1 MNLYLLE
8 NHSTSIRFRRG
19 STSTIGVA
27 NFFLRDNEMSPT
39 GKGKLRDGRF
49 PWLVYQSPESLQV
62 FGFKL
67 YVSFNITKSSEKE
80 GIVIPATLVTE
91 VGGDIDEIFK
101 YVFSTSVSHP
111 GLSLKL
117 NGSLRPYFEST
128 TYIQH
133 EMTAVHGR
141 NGGFKFLASCK
152 INKSAANGVYD
163 KKLSIELVKRY
174 NDASTSSAQLHSLQ
188 ELNESILKSKGN
200 IRFRLVAEN
209 GVAMTCHRN
218 FLEAHCPSFE
228 IARLVWVDAALQLFL
243 HSTKM
248 QVMTSSRKKKAVRK
262 GDEMESS
269 ELCDQL
275 LRTDPKSAKMLMKA
289 LSGP

>member
-19 STSTIGVA
+19 STSNVIGVA

-67 YVSFNITKSSEKE
+67 YVSSYNKIIRE
-80 GIVIPATLVTE
+80 GRSCNPSYLVTE

-101 YVFSTSVSHP
+101 YVFSTSVSSSRSSASSSTVHS
-111 GLSLKL
+111 GLILKVRFIY
-117 NGSLRPYFEST
+117 SMVK
-128 TYIQH
+128 
-133 EMTAVHGR
+133 MTAVHGR

-163 KKLSIELVKRY
+163 KKL
-174 NDASTSSAQLHSLQ
+174 
-188 ELNESILKSKGN
+188 NESILKRQATSD
-200 IRFRLVAEN
+200 FVLVAEN

-228 IARLVWVDAALQLFL
+228 IAFGNQSTPIQHRLNL
-243 HSTKM
+243 
-248 QVMTSSRKKKAVRK
+248 
-262 GDEMESS
+262 S
-269 ELCDQL
+269 EEGL
-275 LRTDPKSAKMLMKA
+275 KA
-289 LSGP
+289 LLDFVYCLKLDIPREKPSVALELLDIASKSKCQCSRRP